1 MPFKIVRN
9 DITKMECE
17 AIVNTASRYA
27 VNTFEE
33 VGAGCDKAIYKAA
46 GADKLIAARKEI
58 GEMAEGEAAITPGFD
73 LPAKYIIH
81 AVSPVFIDGKSG
93 EEEKLRNC
101 YRNSLRIAK
110 ENSIKSIAF
119 PLIATG
125 SFGYPQEEGMRIA
138 VDEINAFLLHHYMLI
153 YLVVFG
159 TKATQLGERIFPD
172 LEAYIDHNYVDE
184 KREEEYGDRRFGS
197 IPRGDARYDAYTDE
211 RANLSRRLFA
221 DRAESVPFHKEDV
234 EADEE
239 NGFIGSTDDKECDFY
254 ESDEAFDKDDI
265 IENLGSKL
273 DERMK
278 HMSDSFSEYLMF
290 LIQSKGM
297 TNAEVHKR
305 AIVDKKVFSKIK
317 NNPDHHP
324 NKLTAMC
331 LCIGAKLNMD
341 ETKDL
346 LARAGYALSP
356 ADKTDVIF
364 SYFIEHEIYDMIE
377 LDIQLEEH
385 GLKCIIT

>member
-1 MPFKIVRN
+1 MQC
-9 DITKMECE
+9 D
-17 AIVNTASRYA
+17 AIVNTAGRFP
-27 VNTFEE
+27 VDTFEE
-33 VGAGCDKAIYKAA
+33 VGAGCDKAIHKAA
-46 GADKLIAARKEI
+46 GADKLIEARKKI
-58 GEMAEGEAAITPGFD
+58 GEMAYGEAAITPGFD

-81 AVSPVFIDGKSG
+81 AVSPAYIDGESG

-110 ENSIKSIAF
+110 GYGLRSVAF
-119 PLIATG
+119 PLVATG

-138 VDEINAFLLHHYMLI
+138 VDEINAFLLHNDMLI

-159 TKATQLGERIFPD
+159 TRATELGERIFPD
-172 LEAYIDHNYVDE
+172 LEAYIDHNYVDD
-184 KREEEYGDRRFGS
+184 KRKEEYGDRRFGS
-197 IPRGDARYDAYTDE
+197 IPPGPAGGGPHARRRE
-211 RANLSRRLFA
+211 SLNSRLLGK
-221 DRAESVPFHKEDV
+221 RAESAPVHRREMG
-234 EADEE
+234 ESAADQYV
-239 NGFIGSTDDKECDFY
+239 GAYAAAKC
-254 ESDEAFDKDDI
+254 EAFESAKPDYDDAI
-265 IENLGSKL
+265 DNLGTKL

-341 ETKDL
+341 ETRDL

-364 SYFIEHEIYDMIE
+364 SYFIENEIYDMIE

>member
-9 DITKMECE
+9 DITRMECD
-17 AIVNTASRYA
+17 AIVNTASRYPA
-27 VNTFEE
+27 STFEQ
-33 VGAGCDKAIYKAA
+33 VGAGCDKAIHKAA

-58 GEMAEGEAAITPGFD
+58 GEMAEGEAAITQGFD
-73 LPAKYIIH
+73 LPAGYIIH
-81 AVSPVFIDGKSG
+81 AVSPVFIDGNSG

-101 YRNSLRIAK
+101 YRNSLRIAR
-110 ENSIKSIAF
+110 ENGIRSIAF
-119 PLIATG
+119 PLISTG

-138 VDEINAFLLHHYMLI
+138 VDEINAFLMHNDMMV

-159 TKATQLGERIFPD
+159 TRATQLGERIFPD

-184 KREEEYGDRRFGS
+184 KRKEEYGDPRFGS
-197 IPRGDARYDAYTDE
+197 VHITDAGYDACSVE
-211 RANLSRRLFA
+211 RESLSRRLFA
-221 DRAESVPFHKEDV
+221 NKAGSVPSHKKEV
-234 EADEE
+234 EESREFCAT
-239 NGFIGSTDDKECDFY
+239 SYDD
-254 ESDEAFDKDDI
+254 S
-265 IENLGSKL
+265 IENLGAKL

-346 LARAGYALSP
+346 LMRAGYALSP

>member
-9 DITKMECE
+9 DITRMECD

-27 VNTFEE
+27 VDTFEE
-33 VGAGCDKAIYKAA
+33 VGVGCDKAIYKAA
-46 GADKLIAARKEI
+46 GADKLIGTRKEI
-58 GEMAEGEAAITPGFD
+58 GVLAEGEAAISPGFN

-81 AVSPVFIDGKSG
+81 AVSPAFIDGNSG

-110 ENSIKSIAF
+110 ENDIKSIAF

-138 VDEINAFLLHHYMLI
+138 IDEINAFLLHYDMLI

-159 TKATQLGERIFPD
+159 TRATQLGERVFPD

-184 KREEEYGDRRFGS
+184 KREEEYGDRRFGMA
-197 IPRGDARYDAYTDE
+197 PRGDSRDVAYSE
-211 RANLSRRLFA
+211 GGASLRRNLFA
-221 DRAESVPFHKEDV
+221 NRKESAPFHLENIEAYDV
-234 EADEE
+234 AEE
-239 NGFIGSTDDKECDFY
+239 SDFY
-254 ESDEAFDKDDI
+254 ESDEVCFDDDD
-265 IENLGSKL
+265 IENLSAKL

-341 ETKDL
+341 ETRDL

-385 GLKCIIT
+385 GLKCIIS